1 MLVGKLNTWQGEE
14 RTALIRTII
23 TSAGSALHIPSLASA
38 VLQTIESLVDDADA
52 DLKGLVGFI
61 GFESKFRKNELEED
75 TATRLAAIRAKLDG
89 HDFRSK
95 LRRWVKYA
103 TTDDVFDDD
112 HQWTNVVGEKLE
124 ELAREGIASETVL
137 NAELAWLMCEDSSH
151 AFCLAFHLGKHDA
164 ARGLLPTLLNVQES
178 LRENGPISFLS
189 GYLASIHEQNA
200 SEWESLIL
208 SLAEKPLLRSRFADL
223 AISSGMSNAVAKKV
237 SEFCR
242 SGLLDPKCLERWWFS
257 VRLRQI
263 DEPVLLELIDLQVT
277 ENRPDLWNNAVHMLH
292 AYYLDKE
299 AQRQIPEESTFR
311 VLTSPAMV
319 GERAGN
325 SVSYY
330 WSRLATAFVAKYPGR
345 AWEFFRAILRL
356 GMKQWNLLADLDLF
370 HEPVLARLFK
380 SDPEQAWD
388 CVAEVFPEGEGGSA
402 FGIQHWLGDGGHR
415 LPGDD
420 GPGLIQFAP
429 SGKVFAW
436 VEESVEERG
445 HWLIGAL
452 PKTLDKSPGGRLTRD
467 FIARYSKVEPL
478 RSSLWCHFHAQ
489 GWCGSASDYYRK
501 LREEAR
507 EWLVDEKNQT
517 VIRWIEDYI
526 DGLGYEI
533 QRAEID
539 EERRF

>member
-1 MLVGKLNTWQGEE
+1 M
-14 RTALIRTII
+14 
-23 TSAGSALHIPSLASA
+23 
-38 VLQTIESLVDDADA
+38 
-52 DLKGLVGFI
+52 
-61 GFESKFRKNELEED
+61 
-75 TATRLAAIRAKLDG
+75 
-89 HDFRSK
+89 
-95 LRRWVKYA
+95 
-103 TTDDVFDDD
+103 
-112 HQWTNVVGEKLE
+112 
-124 ELAREGIASETVL
+124 
-137 NAELAWLMCEDSSH
+137 
-151 AFCLAFHLGKHDA
+151 
-164 ARGLLPTLLNVQES
+164 
-178 LRENGPISFLS
+178 
-189 GYLASIHEQNA
+189 
-200 SEWESLIL
+200 
-208 SLAEKPLLRSRFADL
+208 
-223 AISSGMSNAVAKKV
+223 
-237 SEFCR
+237 
-242 SGLLDPKCLERWWFS
+242 
-257 VRLRQI
+257 
-263 DEPVLLELIDLQVT
+263 LELIDLQVT